1 MFVEKWHQDLFVLLH
16 HLVDDG
22 GEDLANV
29 GQDREGEGDP
39 DDGVHHAE

>member
-16 HLVDDG
+16 HLVDYG
-22 GEDLANV
+22 SEDLANV